1 MVVLVSLGRTEWPSM
16 HPIRTSGTLIN
27 AESTF
32 EYMRRTQ
39 DRVVEFIISHSSAS
53 REDVERKMNQT
64 GNISNDVGT
73 ILFGEDATEMGVID
87 SIGGLKEALIKLREM
102 SNGE

>member
-1 MVVLVSLGRTEWPSM
+1 
-16 HPIRTSGTLIN
+16 
-27 AESTF
+27 
-32 EYMRRTQ
+32 
-39 DRVVEFIISHSSAS
+39 
-53 REDVERKMNQT
+53 MNQT